1 MIKLKSA
8 AEIARM
14 REAGRILA
22 QVMEQVRQY
31 IRPGV
36 TTAELDALAEELIR
50 QRGAIPSF
58 KGYRGF
64 PATACISVNEEV
76 VHGIPGPR
84 VLREGDIVSL
94 DMGTIWQGYQAD
106 MAITVGVGEISPEA
120 RRLIEVTQ
128 EALRAAIAQAHPG
141 KRLGDISWAI
151 QRTAERHGYN
161 VVREYTSHGIGREM
175 HEDPQILNFGRPG
188 RGIRLRRGMTFALEP
203 MLTMGDWHTRV
214 LDDGWTVVT
223 ADGKLSAH
231 FEHTIAIGENGPEV
245 LTLP

>member
-128 EALRAAIAQAHPG
+128 EALQAAIAQAHPG

>member
-1 MIKLKSA
+1 
-8 AEIARM
+8 M

-128 EALRAAIAQAHPG
+128 EALQAAIAQAHPG

>member
-22 QVMEQVRQY
+22 QVMEQVRQH

-128 EALRAAIAQAHPG
+128 EALQAAIAQAHPG